1 MDDNL
6 VIASPEELRVQSP
19 FSDLFP
25 VQAVTRDI
33 IAASMRRDGY
43 DASKPI
49 NVWRKHNL
57 VVDGHTRRL
66 AAIEAGVEVAVYFHD
81 FADEQ
86 AALEYAIA
94 SQRCRRN
101 LTEVEIAKCILA
113 LDKVKAKGGD
123 RGNQHTGGKA
133 TSVALPEGVSKTA
146 AVTAALVGTN
156 RGKVEQTRRLEREAP
171 DLLQEVIEGKRMV
184 NGAHNELLT
193 RKGKTPYDRPQ
204 ARFKRSRSPAVH
216 PSLYAPVVTSPAAV
230 AAPIAVDPDWTPAP
244 PNRALRELL
253 ANPFNF
259 DLDARI
265 YEWMGP
271 RVLALIAELREH
283 VGPISGAWRGPLHQ
297 AIHDF
302 ADLTPPYEWIVCPRC
317 QGEGVTDKG
326 TCTLCNASGYRIP
339 KS

>member
-1 MDDNL
+1 MWNEEIEVNENL
-6 VIASPEELRVQSP
+6 ALASAEDLQVRPP

-25 VQAVTRDI
+25 VQAATRDI
-33 IAASMRRDGY
+33 IAASMSRDGY

-49 NVWRKHNL
+49 GIWRQQNV

-66 AAIEAGVEVAVYFHD
+66 AALKANVEVVVFFHD

-94 SQRCRRN
+94 SQRNRRN
-101 LTEVEIAKCILA
+101 LTEIEIVRCILA
-113 LDKVKAKGGD
+113 LDKLKPMGRPKEVASVEA
-123 RGNQHTGGKA
+123 TYGKSAAA
-133 TSVALPEGVSKTA
+133 TACV
-146 AVTAALVGTN
+146 VGTN
-156 RGKVEQTRRLEREAP
+156 RAKVERTRRLERDAP

-184 NGAHNELLT
+184 NGATNELLI
-193 RKGKTPYDRPQ
+193 RNGKTPYDRPQ
-204 ARFKRSRSPAVH
+204 GRSKRSRSPAVH
-216 PSLYAPVVTSPAAV
+216 PSLYAPVVSSPAV
-230 AAPIAVDPDWTPAP
+230 VTAPIAVDPDWTPAP

-265 YEWMGP
+265 YEWLNP
-271 RVLALIAELREH
+271 RVLALVAELREH

-302 ADLTPPYEWIVCPRC
+302 ADLTPPYEWVACPKC

-326 TCTLCNASGYRIP
+326 TCKSCNASGYRIP
-339 KS
+339 NL